1 MKFWALILA
10 AMVLVGCSGSQ
21 KVVKQPP
28 SPSSSVGEYLIGV
41 GDQLSVQVWKAPELS
56 LTVPVRPDGKISVPL
71 IGDVNAAGET
81 TANLSDSLSEH
92 FSKYLRNAQV
102 TVILVNPASGEFLRR
117 VRVTG
122 AIAQPLS
129 LTHRQGLSV
138 LDLVL
143 EAGGPT
149 EFAVGNKAKLYR
161 QVNGKVEVFPV
172 NLDDILKKGD
182 LETNYL
188 LAPQDIISVPERTF

>member
-1 MKFWALILA
+1 MKFWALAIA
-10 AMVLVGCSGSQ
+10 AMILMGCSGSQ

-81 TANLSDSLSEH
+81 TANLSDSLSER